1 MKYNW
6 KFKLDCV
13 LKYKKGKRDFVPK
26 GIGKVSFLS
35 LVRGWIQN
43 YEDLGIDGLK
53 HSINCVDWT
62 PEKRFNLVA
71 QVIAGNSIKHIAI
84 INHINSG
91 QLFQWLRIYREKGM
105 EGLQC
110 IRKGRPPK
118 DGFSTIIM
126 PKKTTKLPPSE
137 KEELELLRKR
147 NEYLELENQY
157 LKKLKALELEKTA
170 KLAKAKKP
178 KSSKAS
184 KKKTDA
190 A

>member
-1 MKYNW
+1 MKYDW

-13 LKYKKGKRDFVPK
+13 LKYKQGKRDFVPK
-26 GIGKVSFLS
+26 GTRKDSFFS

-53 HSINCVDWT
+53 HLGYCRDWT
-62 PEKRFNLVA
+62 REKRFAIVA
-71 QVIAGNSIKHIAI
+71 QVIAGHSLQHIAK
-84 INHINSG
+84 INHINPG
-91 QLFQWLRIYREKGM
+91 QLYQWLRKYREKGM
-105 EGLQC
+105 DGLQC
-110 IRKGRPPK
+110 LRKGRPPK
-118 DGFSTIIM
+118 NGLSLEIM
-126 PKKTTKLPPSE
+126 PKKTPKLTPSE

-178 KSSKAS
+178 ASSKAS
-184 KKKTDA
+184 KKKIDA